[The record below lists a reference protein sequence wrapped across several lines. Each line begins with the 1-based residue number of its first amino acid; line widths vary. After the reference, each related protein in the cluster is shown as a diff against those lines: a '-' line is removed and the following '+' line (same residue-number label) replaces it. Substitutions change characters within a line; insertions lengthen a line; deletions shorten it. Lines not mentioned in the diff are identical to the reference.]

1 MKPKSSGTLRN
12 QVLENNL
19 TVQRPKTVF
28 MKINFFP
35 ALALGLL
42 LSAGCATPTA
52 SQLPRT
58 EVLTQI
64 STYDALFAGLYD
76 GTAPVASLDG
86 CGDFG
91 LGTLDR
97 WNGEV
102 VLLDGKY
109 HLIAGDGS
117 VQPVND
123 RSVTT
128 PFLAVTWFHDDAEK
142 PLAEGVTYDQLKA
155 QPAAYVPALNL
166 VYAIKIEGTFHHVKT
181 RSMPPQNKP
190 YKVMAEL
197 VKTQPTFEFNEVAG
211 TMVGFWTPPSM
222 KGIGLAGWH
231 LHFLTKDGQGGG
243 HVLEFTTKDT
253 VLQLNEKHEVDWR
266 LSNLPDYRNAV
277 LGARP

>member
-1 MKPKSSGTLRN
+1 MKKHL
-12 QVLENNL
+12 V
-19 TVQRPKTVF
+19 
-28 MKINFFP
+28 P

-42 LSAGCATPTA
+42 LTAGCATPTA
-52 SQLPRT
+52 SHLPRT

-128 PFLAVTWFHDDAEK
+128 PFLAVTWFHDDEQK
-142 PLAEGVTYDQLKA
+142 PLTEGVTYDQLKA
-155 QPAAYVPALNL
+155 LPAAYVPALNL

-197 VKTQPTFEFNEVAG
+197 VKTQPTFEFKEVAG

-243 HVLEFTTKDT
+243 HVLEFTAKDA
-253 VLQLNEKHEVDWR
+253 VLKLNEKHEVDWR
-266 LSNLPDYRNAV
+266 LSTLPDYRNAV